1 MTDIAALHEHMMEM
15 NQKVSVWADK
25 VNREFQRI
33 WDFNQTEPGRFQEQL
48 QEKRRLAKRAAG
60 EDPGDDVLALIDM
73 AAWLYV
79 QANDR
84 DRAAIRTM
92 FADNRSIQKQLY
104 PYIGKKIADL
114 RTDGSEECVLLAL
127 LAASMED
134 QQTDTRDLH
143 LHLIDLRKAAIEHH
157 IDINR
162 YLSKVAQLSSDQ
174 PPSAGR
180 GTSTQE
186 FLQSFVRRG

>member
-1 MTDIAALHEHMMEM
+1 MIEM
-15 NQKVSVWADK
+15 NKKVSVWADK

-33 WDFNQTEPGRFQEQL
+33 WNFNQTEPGRFQEQL
-48 QEKRRLAKRAAG
+48 QEKVQLATRAAG

-73 AAWLYV
+73 AAWLYL
-79 QANDR
+79 QANDQ
-84 DRAAIRTM
+84 DRSAIRTM

-114 RTDGSEECVLLAL
+114 RTDGNEECVLLVL

-143 LHLIDLRKAAIEHH
+143 LHLIDLRKAALEHH
-157 IDINR
+157 IDING

-180 GTSTQE
+180 GGSTQE
-186 FLQSFVRRG
+186 FLRFLIRD